1 MGAGNATLKHPFS
14 LIGSF
19 SWSRCK
25 SIISAYYDGEYDFG
39 IDYTV
44 VMNITGLGID
54 DAKALVKSHSNND
67 SGMEVVASEYNFSNQ
82 VISE

>member
-1 MGAGNATLKHPFS
+1 MGAGNTILKHPFS

-25 SIISAYYDGEYDFG
+25 SIISSYYDGEYDFG

-67 SGMEVVASEYNFSNQ
+67 SGM
-82 VISE
+82 